1 MLVAEKQLL
10 DAHLRND
17 LQVLRRMELKMLVNR
32 FATAVPAA
40 TMIGGFTFTGVVELD
55 LIDAEYVDKNQ
66 YTRTFTGVF
75 HIFAALALSTAV
87 YALVVSSISIVLGQ
101 RLAIQATAHQ
111 TVRHANNTQELAR
124 KFRTVMFALGLSLTG
139 VVGGTTLHCPTTGRH
154 ASFASHLRSGCC
166 AATICAIWV
175 RVNGESKFAVV
186 SSCIFVLS
194 LPFIIWSAV
203 TINDRLN
210 DEVDETSTVKL
221 KSSKDALGMFLSSRK
236 HPLPVSA

>member
-87 YALVVSSISIVLGQ
+87 YALVVSSLSIVLGQ

-139 VVGGTTLHCPTTGRH
+139 VVGGTTLHCPITGRH
-154 ASFASHLRSGCC
+154 ASLLLTRVLAAVQPLFVPSGS
-166 AATICAIWV
+166 
-175 RVNGESKFAVV
+175 E
-186 SSCIFVLS
+186 
-194 LPFIIWSAV
+194 
-203 TINDRLN
+203 
-210 DEVDETSTVKL
+210 
-221 KSSKDALGMFLSSRK
+221 
-236 HPLPVSA
+236 